1 MQKEDIVK
9 VLFLLETAYPNT
21 YKNMDKKQKEMQV
34 DFYLEMFGEYE
45 APIVIVALKNYIKK
59 NQYPPTVAGL
69 TEQIELLTK
78 KDTDS
83 DLWNSIAK
91 ACRNGYYNSIE
102 EFNKLPKECQL
113 FVGSPESLR
122 EMSQIEP
129 STFSTVTKGQFLKSI
144 TQITKR
150 QEAQQSLPAE
160 LRNMLN
166 GNVKLL
172 D

>member
-1 MQKEDIVK
+1 MQREDIAK

-21 YKNMDKKQKEMQV
+21 YKGMNKEQKTQQI

-45 APIVIVALKNYIKK
+45 TPIVVVALKNYIKK

-78 KDTDS
+78 TDTDS
-83 DLWNSIAK
+83 ELWNAIAK
-91 ACRNGYYNSIE
+91 ACRNGYYNSLS

-113 FVGSPESLR
+113 FVGSPEALR

-129 STFSTVTKGQFLKSI
+129 STFATVTKGQFLKSI
-144 TQITKR
+144 TQIKKR
-150 QEAQQSLPAE
+150 ENAQKSLPE
-160 LRNMLN
+160 EFKNMLDHKA
-166 GNVKLL
+166 KLL
-172 D
+172 E